1 MDMAYIHVKRI
12 GNKNYY
18 TLRISIRKGSRVI
31 TKDLCNL
38 GSDLSKVNLEN
49 LEKKYKTEIR
59 KSYKTIKKFLESN
72 YYLEKAKKLKHKK
85 NSYYNKKQLLNIE
98 AIKEHLNKK
107 FLKLNVLTQKEH
119 YENFLINFAV
129 NTTSIEGNT
138 ITLKEA
144 DRLLREGII
153 PKNRTLR
160 EAYDLTNTKKVVNFL
175 MDEKPNLSLG
185 LIEEIHDML
194 LDNIDNR
201 KGFRDHDIHILGQPF
216 KPSPARYVKADLKL
230 LLDWYNK
237 NKKKIHPL
245 ALATF
250 FHHKFESI
258 HPFSDG
264 NGRTGRV
271 IMNHILFSLGYPP
284 VIISRRFRKKYLDC
298 MNLADKAL
306 KNNLTSISLEHH
318 HNLLDFIYT
327 EFKSSYWDNF
337 LV

>member
-1 MDMAYIHVKRI
+1 MAYIHVKRI

-18 TLRISIRKGSRVI
+18 TLRISIRKGSKVI

-72 YYLEKAKKLKHKK
+72 HYLEKAKKLKHKK

-144 DRLLREGII
+144 DRLLRGGHY
-153 PKNRTLR
+153 PQKQ
-160 EAYDLTNTKKVVNFL
+160 NT
-175 MDEKPNLSLG
+175 G
-185 LIEEIHDML
+185 
-194 LDNIDNR
+194 
-201 KGFRDHDIHILGQPF
+201 G
-216 KPSPARYVKADLKL
+216 
-230 LLDWYNK
+230 
-237 NKKKIHPL
+237 
-245 ALATF
+245 
-250 FHHKFESI
+250 SI
-258 HPFSDG
+258 
-264 NGRTGRV
+264 
-271 IMNHILFSLGYPP
+271 
-284 VIISRRFRKKYLDC
+284 
-298 MNLADKAL
+298 
-306 KNNLTSISLEHH
+306 
-318 HNLLDFIYT
+318 
-327 EFKSSYWDNF
+327 
-337 LV
+337 